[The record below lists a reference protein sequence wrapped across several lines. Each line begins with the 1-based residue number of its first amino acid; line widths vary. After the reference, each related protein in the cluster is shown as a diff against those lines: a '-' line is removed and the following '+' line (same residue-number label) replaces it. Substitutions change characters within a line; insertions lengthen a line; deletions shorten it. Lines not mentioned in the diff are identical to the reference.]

1 MGFVSVKELVG
12 PDAARRSDRAR
23 KGWDTRRTQAAKR
36 RQWEERTGV
45 PHHVFSEW
53 LLKQP
58 PHIARLDDESLV
70 ARFKATI

>member
-1 MGFVSVKELVG
+1 MGVVSIGGIDFEMLPG
-12 PDAARRSDRAR
+12 PSPSHV

-45 PHHVFSEW
+45 PHRVFSEW
-53 LLKQP
+53 VLKQP